1 MKHNRVLNRPM
12 FNPNNSAYG
21 RGITTNL
28 VTEQERQ
35 KFNTG
40 GRVRYEDGDSVG
52 EKISTIPVAK
62 GVGAVSDWVNQQ
74 LYNVGTAG
82 YNLMGVPLNT
92 LGRTFGYNPGF
103 SGERFFQPLADK
115 LGVETRFTG
124 EKPEDIDTAQLFFG
138 DTYAPAGGAWSWEP
152 KETKIKQ
159 VNTEGE
165 PESEFKKQLIH
176 KPEVI
181 DEESDVIDWTPEEK
195 QEKKGQIQLAM
206 AERLIGGA
214 RDPLGSTKQQKN
226 LAGMFGDIRKITDKE
241 DLRKWKR
248 RYDAE
253 ADAYMKKMGS
263 VNKMGREYSDYRHQG
278 LQPTEALNR
287 MSDVSAKTITRVT
300 KQKDLDK
307 QYKGLGPGSVVYDEN
322 DGGWYIINPKGGR
335 ENVTIEDI
343 IEADKKG
350 VLKEWKETKITLK
363 S

>member
-1 MKHNRVLNRPM
+1 M
-12 FNPNNSAYG
+12 
-21 RGITTNL
+21 
-28 VTEQERQ
+28 
-35 KFNTG
+35 
-40 GRVRYEDGDSVG
+40 
-52 EKISTIPVAK
+52 
-62 GVGAVSDWVNQQ
+62 
-74 LYNVGTAG
+74 
-82 YNLMGVPLNT
+82 
-92 LGRTFGYNPGF
+92 
-103 SGERFFQPLADK
+103 
-115 LGVETRFTG
+115 ETRFTG

-165 PESEFKKQLIH
+165 PESEFKKQLVST
-176 KPEVI
+176 PEVI

-253 ADAYMKKMGS
+253 ADAYTKKMGA

-278 LQPTEALNR
+278 LQPVEALSR
-287 MSDVSAKTITRVT
+287 MSDVGAKTITRVT

-350 VLKEWKETKITLK
+350 VLKEWKETKVTLTEK
-363 S
+363 

>member
-1 MKHNRVLNRPM
+1 M

-35 KFNTG
+35 KFNAG
-40 GRVRYEDGDSVG
+40 GRVRYEEAGNVG
-52 EKISTIPVAK
+52 FGESPIWKGARGLYDYVGKPALNVFNQIVSDPVA
-62 GVGAVSDWVNQQ
+62 
-74 LYNVGTAG
+74 TA
-82 YNLMGVPLNT
+82 
-92 LGRTFGYNPGF
+92 FGYSETFNPM
-103 SGERFFQPLADK
+103 ETPWDITEDK
-115 LGVETRFTG
+115 SMWENLKTWPKRYG
-124 EKPEDIDTAQLFFG
+124 KDT
-138 DTYAPAGGAWSWEP
+138 SEP
-152 KETKIKQ
+152 Q
-159 VNTEGE
+159 VVNKEGE
-165 PESEFKKQLIH
+165 ATKWIPEIKE
-176 KPEVI
+176 EVV

-253 ADAYMKKMGS
+253 ADAYVKKMGAA
-263 VNKMGREYSDYRHQG
+263 NKIGRNYSDYRHQG

-287 MSDVSAKTITRVT
+287 MTDISAKTITR
-300 KQKDLDK
+300 QAKDKDIK
-307 QYKGLGPGSVVYDEN
+307 SQYKGLGPGDVIYDEN
-322 DGGWYIINPKGGR
+322 DGGWYVIKPNGDRK
-335 ENVTIEDI
+335 NVTITDI

>member
-40 GRVRYEDGDSVG
+40 GRVGLAKGTGWFNFAPSDVENIQRLPSGEIDYDFYEQEDLKVPTSWA
-52 EKISTIPVAK
+52 EKILPMHPFHGREEMEKKFFEGGREHDAARKWWDESGFFPGKK
-62 GVGAVSDWVNQQ
+62 GWF
-74 LYNVGTAG
+74 
-82 YNLMGVPLNT
+82 
-92 LGRTFGYNPGF
+92 GRAP
-103 SGERFFQPLADK
+103 EPDK
-115 LGVETRFTG
+115 VEVIDDVQ
-124 EKPEDIDTAQLFFG
+124 EDIYD
-138 DTYAPAGGAWSWEP
+138 
-152 KETKIKQ
+152 
-159 VNTEGE
+159 
-165 PESEFKKQLIH
+165 KQLVS

-195 QEKKGQIQLAM
+195 EEKKGQIQLAL

-263 VNKMGREYSDYRHQG
+263 VNKMGRDYMDYKHQG
-278 LQPTEALNR
+278 LQPVEALNR
-287 MSDVSAKTITRVT
+287 MTDISAKTITR
-300 KQKDLDK
+300 QPKDKDIK
-307 QYKGLGPGSVVYDEN
+307 SQYKGLGPGDVIYDEN
-322 DGGWYIINPKGGR
+322 DGGWYVIKPNGDRK
-335 ENVTIEDI
+335 NVTITDI

>member
-1 MKHNRVLNRPM
+1 M

-35 KFNTG
+35 KFNAG
-40 GRVRYEDGDSVG
+40 GRVRYQEGDEVAENVG
-52 EKISTIPVAK
+52 FGESPIWK
-62 GVGAVSDWVNQQ
+62 GARGLYDYVGKPALNVFNQIVSDPIA
-74 LYNVGTAG
+74 TA
-82 YNLMGVPLNT
+82 
-92 LGRTFGYNPGF
+92 FGYSETFNPM
-103 SGERFFQPLADK
+103 ETPWDITEDK
-115 LGVETRFTG
+115 SMWENLKTWPKRYSKDTSESKV
-124 EKPEDIDTAQLFFG
+124 KVIDDVQDDI
-138 DTYAPAGGAWSWEP
+138 Y
-152 KETKIKQ
+152 
-159 VNTEGE
+159 
-165 PESEFKKQLIH
+165 KKQLVS

-195 QEKKGQIQLAM
+195 EEKKGQIQLAL

-263 VNKMGREYSDYRHQG
+263 VNKMGREYTDYRHQG
-278 LQPTEALNR
+278 LQPTEALSR
-287 MSDVSAKTITRVT
+287 MSDVGATTITKVT

-322 DGGWYIINPKGGR
+322 DGAWFVIKPNGDR
-335 ENVTIEDI
+335 ENVTITDI

-350 VLKEWKETKITLK
+350 ILKEWKETKTPLK